1 MEIKP
6 RLSPDEYAVVQA
18 YRNNRVTV
26 PTPHEAPKILLF
38 DIETAPMK
46 SFLWSIWQK
55 GVQPDQ
61 VTNDWFILTWA
72 AKWLFN
78 SKTLSEGLT
87 GKEAR
92 KESDTSILKGIW
104 QLLDEADIVIGH
116 NSDKFDIRRLNT
128 RFLINGM
135 GPPLPYRSIDTLKV
149 VQKHF
154 AFSSNRLDQVNRTL
168 GLPRKMETKFEL
180 WKKCVEGD
188 EKALK
193 KMRKYNKR
201 DVNILEETYLTL
213 RPWIKSHPN
222 IGLYLDLDEPVCSN
236 CGSTD
241 IEWKGYYYTNVSKFR
256 SGRCKCGAIVRMR
269 QNEISKKVRKTL
281 AIGCAT

>member
-1 MEIKP
+1 MEIRP

-72 AKWLFN
+72 AKWLFD
-78 SKTLSEGLT
+78 SKPLSEGLT

-154 AFSSNRLDQVNRTL
+154 AFSSNRLDQVNKTL
-168 GLPRKMETKFEL
+168 GLPRKMETRFEL
-180 WKKCVEGD
+180 WKKCREGND
-188 EKALK
+188 KALK

-222 IGLYLDLDEPVCSN
+222 LGLYLDLDEPVCSN
-236 CGSTD
+236 CGSTN

-256 SGRCKCGAIVRMR
+256 SGRCECGANVRMR
-269 QNEISKKVRKTL
+269 QNEFPKEKRKTL
-281 AIGCAT
+281 AIGVAK

>member
-1 MEIKP
+1 MEIRP
-6 RLSPDEYAVVQA
+6 RLSPDEYAVVQR

-26 PTPHEAPKILLF
+26 PTTHEAPKILLF

-241 IEWKGYYYTNVSKFR
+241 IMWVGHYCTNVSKFR
-256 SGRCKCGAIVRMR
+256 AGRCECGAIVRMR

>member
-1 MEIKP
+1 MEIRP
-6 RLSPDEYAVVQA
+6 RLSPEEYAVVQRF
-18 YRNNRVTV
+18 RNNKEPV
-26 PTPHEAPKILLF
+26 PTPQQAPKILLF

-78 SKTLSEGLT
+78 SKVMSEGLT
-87 GKEAR
+87 PKDVKREDDSRIIRGM
-92 KESDTSILKGIW
+92 W
-104 QLLDEADIVIGH
+104 HLLDEADIVIGH
-116 NSDKFDIRRLNT
+116 NSDRFDIPRLNI

-149 VQKHF
+149 AKKF
-154 AFSSNRLDQVNRTL
+154 AFTSNRLDQINRTL
-168 GLPRKMETKFEL
+168 GLTRKMDTGGFTL
-180 WKKCVEGD
+180 WAECLDGND
-188 EKALK
+188 KALK

-201 DVNILEETYLTL
+201 DVNILEETYLKL

-222 IGLYLDLDEPVCSN
+222 IGLYLDLKSPVCSN
-236 CGSTD
+236 CGNTN
-241 IEWKGYYYTNVSKFR
+241 IMWVGHYCTNVSKFR
-256 SGRCKCGAIVRMR
+256 AGRCECGAIVRMR

>member
-1 MEIKP
+1 MEIRP
-6 RLSPDEYAVVQA
+6 RLSPEEYAVVQA

-72 AKWLFN
+72 AKWLFD
-78 SKTLSEGLT
+78 SKTMSEGLT

-92 KESDTSILKGIW
+92 KESDTRILKGVW
-104 QLLDEADIVIGH
+104 QLLDEADMVIGH
-116 NSDKFDIRRLNT
+116 NSDRFDIPRLNT

-149 VQKHF
+149 AKKF
-154 AFSSNRLDQVNRTL
+154 AFTSNRLDQVNKTL

-188 EKALK
+188 EKALE

-213 RPWIKSHPN
+213 RPWITSHPN
-222 IGLYLDLDEPVCSN
+222 IGLYIELNEPVCSN
-236 CGSTD
+236 CGSTN
-241 IEWKGYYYTNVSKFR
+241 IMWKGHYYTNVSKFR
-256 SGRCKCGAIVRMR
+256 SGRCECGAIVRMR
-269 QNEISKKVRKTL
+269 QNEFPKEKRKTL
-281 AIGCAT
+281 AIGVAR